1 MMSRLAIVALA
12 AATLLLGQAPPVL
25 AGIVPTPPPLPSP
38 PPLPIPTPPTLAP
51 PLPISVNPPPTAAGQ
66 LPVDPSLA
74 GDAGGAGADGS
85 AGASPADQLSAASQP
100 PPAYGPPP
108 DERAALPP
116 EPERYDLEG
125 QQAQLRSEEPSL
137 DQQDGP
143 QALAAGGGD
152 GQFVWPM
159 AFSRRP
165 PITQRFGCTDVAGE
179 PIPARTSAAE
189 VLPPARSLARARR
202 GVESAS
208 GPAVAARWAGLAGRA
223 SGSVQAGSAS
233 GPAGSAG
240 APARGCYRLMAA
252 PRERSLTAPGSC
264 ARPCGHCSTELVA
277 DPFWARPRGPVSA
290 RALPAAAQRHP
301 TGWSNRGPIA
311 RPPWPSGPERRL
323 QLRRRRPIAPDAKA
337 EREARSAPGGGGA
350 GAPPGATAAALPA
363 RRRQAQTPAS
373 SPVRRSGCT
382 CCSASAARMIFWA
395 AARRVA
401 TVPRGIPSAD
411 AISCWVR
418 SE

>member
-1 MMSRLAIVALA
+1 MMSRLAIAALA

-85 AGASPADQLSAASQP
+85 AGASPADQSSAASQA
-100 PPAYGPPP
+100 PPAYVPPP

-152 GQFVWPM
+152 GQFVWPI

-179 PIPARTSAAE
+179 PYSPDCVTHRFHTGID
-189 VLPPARSLARARR
+189 L
-202 GVESAS
+202 GI
-208 GPAVAARWAGLAGRA
+208 
-223 SGSVQAGSAS
+223 
-233 GPAGSAG
+233 
-240 APARGCYRLMAA
+240 
-252 PRERSLTAPGSC
+252 
-264 ARPCGHCSTELVA
+264 
-277 DPFWARPRGPVSA
+277 
-290 RALPAAAQRHP
+290 P
-301 TGWSNRGPIA
+301 TGTPVYA
-311 RPPWPSGPERRL
+311 
-323 QLRRRRPIAPDAKA
+323 
-337 EREARSAPGGGGA
+337 SAPGVAHVYRSDRGYGNYVVVMHGNSWSTLYA
-350 GAPPGATAAALPA
+350 HLSDVLVREGQVVGRGEPVGRSGSTGFSTGPHLHFEIRYG
-363 RRRQAQTPAS
+363 Q
-373 SPVRRSGCT
+373 SPVDPCAYLCR
-382 CCSASAARMIFWA
+382 
-395 AARRVA
+395 
-401 TVPRGIPSAD
+401 
-411 AISCWVR
+411 
-418 SE
+418 